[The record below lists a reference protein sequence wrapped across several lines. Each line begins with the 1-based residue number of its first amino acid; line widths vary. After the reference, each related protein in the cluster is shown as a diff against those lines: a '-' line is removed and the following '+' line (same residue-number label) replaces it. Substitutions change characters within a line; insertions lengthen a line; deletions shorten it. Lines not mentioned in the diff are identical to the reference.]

1 MSPVLSVGSL
11 CFSYGTGRPVLDSV
25 SFDIEPGE
33 SVVLLGP
40 NGSGKTTL
48 LLHLN
53 GILTGQGQV
62 EVGGV
67 PVEKPHLAA
76 IRRKVGFLFQDPGD
90 QLFLPSVLED
100 VMFAPLQAG
109 MALAAAESLARES
122 MRRVGIEHLAG
133 NAPYALS
140 AGEKQRAAMAGILA
154 TNPELIILDEPTT
167 HLDPPA
173 RRALIEL
180 LQSLPQARL
189 VATHDAAFARAVSS
203 RALFLE
209 HGRLTADGPTPEVL
223 TRFSWEL

>member
-1 MSPVLSVGSL
+1 MKPVLSVENL
-11 CFSYGTGRPVLDSV
+11 CYSYSSGRPVLTSV
-25 SFDIEPGE
+25 SFEIAPGE

-53 GILTGQGQV
+53 GILKGNGRV
-62 EVGGV
+62 MVGGV
-67 PVEKPHLAA
+67 PVEPPHLSA
-76 IRRKVGFLFQDPGD
+76 IRRRVGFLFQDPGD

-109 MALAAAESLARES
+109 AAPAAAEALARES
-122 MRRVGIEHLAG
+122 LRRVGIEHLAG
-133 NAPYALS
+133 SAPYTLS

-154 TNPELIILDEPTT
+154 TSPELIVLDEPTT

-173 RRALIEL
+173 RRSLIEL

-189 VATHDAAFARAVSS
+189 VATHDGAFARAVSH

-209 HGRLTADGPTPEVL
+209 RGRLACDGPTPEVL
-223 TRFSWEL
+223 SRFSWEL